1 MDLDYL
7 EQIKKYAIIAMFSD
21 DDLMDML
28 VLKGGNVL
36 DLIYGVSARSSID
49 IDLSMENEFD
59 EKNIDIIKAKI
70 KKVLEDTFQEAGY
83 VVFDIKFV
91 ETPQNI
97 TPDLKDFWGGYE
109 IEFKVIE
116 KNKYPD
122 LKNDIE
128 SLRRNAL
135 VVGPKNRK
143 KFFIQISKFEFC
155 EQKQEYDI
163 EGYRIY
169 LYSPEMIVFEKI
181 RAICQQ
187 MPEYRKLVK
196 SSHQTARAR
205 DFIDIY
211 YLLKKYKI
219 KIDSKE
225 NINLLKRIFDAK
237 RVALELIGKIDNYK
251 EFHRQDFDAVKDTV
265 KAGIKLKDFD
275 FYFDYTIHICKTLKP
290 LWKI

>member
-128 SLRRNAL
+128 SLRRSAL

-205 DFIDIY
+205 DFVDIFF
-211 YLLKKYKI
+211 LLKKYKI
-219 KIDSKE
+219 RIDSKE
-225 NINLLKRIFDAK
+225 NIKLLKCIFDTK
-237 RVALELIGKIDNYK
+237 RVPLELIGKIYNYK

-275 FYFDYTIHICKTLKP
+275 FYFDYIIRICNVLKP
-290 LWKI
+290 FWEI